1 MEKEILEMLKQMNQ
15 KIDSLSTEMNEKFNN
30 LETKIDDNTKDIKD
44 IKHKLDITYDQV
56 ARTAEDVVGIK
67 KDLAFVE
74 EATANNW
81 ANIAKLKVAK

>member
-15 KIDSLSTEMNEKFNN
+15 KFDR
-30 LETKIDDNTKDIKD
+30 LEVKIDDNTKDIKD
-44 IKHKLDITYDQV
+44 IKNKLDTTYNQV
-56 ARTAEDVVGIK
+56 ARTAEDIVGIK

-81 ANIAKLKVAK
+81 ANIAKLKRNQIL